1 MNCWHTSPSKIA
13 FKKGGGYSQQNY
25 LFRRHHLTSHGS
37 AGLAPKMQSWK
48 VKDDEDCIV
57 GLVVFVFSENPKR
70 WHFFFSKR
78 MQQQFNNRVLKK
90 KFSKKKIGAP
100 VLMKQG
106 LTVKRLEQ
114 PPSLSKAMVGCRQRT
129 TTSLAF
135 SICSSLIRWSSA
147 SRRASRACNLLK
159 ECLTRGQ
166 NNQYNNANVYYF
178 IQVTQQSQPKSWR
191 KSNKNWN
198 LDF

>member
-1 MNCWHTSPSKIA
+1 MKIA
-13 FKKGGGYSQQNY
+13 
-25 LFRRHHLTSHGS
+25 
-37 AGLAPKMQSWK
+37 SW
-48 VKDDEDCIV
+48 VSW
-57 GLVVFVFSENPKR
+57 FFFSENPKR
-70 WHFFFSKR
+70 WLFFF
-78 MQQQFNNRVLKK
+78 QNGCNNNSTTGCWKK
-90 KFSKKKIGAP
+90 KLLKKKIGAP

>member
-57 GLVVFVFSENPKR
+57 GLVVFFFGKPKEVT
-70 WHFFFSKR
+70 FFF
-78 MQQQFNNRVLKK
+78 QNGCNNNSTTGCWKK
-90 KFSKKKIGAP
+90 KLLKKKIGAP